1 MASITTIDFSKLEK
15 IIGNGTELKE
25 VWYKTRNP
33 NTGTETA
40 AKLLWSWAT
49 SGTITV
55 TLSFNSYMNNAQ
67 DYISKTWEVPA
78 GYTWQYVITKS
89 LISGTINNIGF
100 SLFSAPSV
108 NADGSTNTSGVAVV
122 IFQYGMQ
129 QYWLACEGHYDMVP
143 TTSLLIKGATYYL
156 VKRTFDETGA
166 EVVYSPLSLGDNEI
180 VIKADEPNF
189 YFFAKEAGTYVFTA
203 SSDNAFLGYE
213 IKTVASDGEEY
224 YDAEWVEG
232 TSFELTTNGDEV
244 LYIACSNQDFSY
256 ETYTLTISKKE
267 WCNNDWN
274 YR

>member
-1 MASITTIDFSKLEK
+1 MASTTAIDFSKLEK

-25 VWYKTRNP
+25 VWYKTKNSS
-33 NTGTETA
+33 TGAETA

-55 TLSFNSYMNNAQ
+55 TLSFNSYMNNAN

-78 GYTWQYVITKS
+78 GYTWQNVITKKLMTGTANNLKFE
-89 LISGTINNIGF
+89 LITSYDDTGG
-100 SLFSAPSV
+100 SV
-108 NADGSTNTSGVAVV
+108 VF
-122 IFQYGMQ
+122 IYGMQ
-129 QYWLACEGHYDMVP
+129 HYWLVREGGPMF
-143 TTSLLIKGATYYL
+143 TSVTETLIKGATYFL
-156 VKRTFDETGA
+156 VKRTMDVNGDE
-166 EVVYSPLSLGDNEI
+166 VKYSPLSLGDNEI

-203 SSDNAFLGYE
+203 SSENAFLGYE

-256 ETYTLTISKKE
+256 ETYTLTVFKKE
-267 WCNNDWN
+267 
-274 YR
+274 